1 MDHLNKYLRYT
12 GIVMAQAKRQKGHSI
27 ADRHRIVE
35 SLMTSIDHS
44 LMAQAAFKCKQYAR
58 ALMSLEQRVQQ
69 MRRLKNVDKKLLQI
83 DYDKMHELYANLDEP
98 DGMNGISS
106 MVLSPTLEHQ
116 IREHESTGRWT
127 SAQSCWEVSLQQNPD
142 NLKSQIGL
150 LRCLR
155 NLGHF
160 GRLSVQNPLN
170 KTSNIYFRHA
180 ENPFGWCPQ
189 P

>member
-12 GIVMAQAKRQKGHSI
+12 GILLTQNKRPKGNTM
-27 ADRHRIVE
+27 ADRHRVVE
-35 SLMTSIDHS
+35 ELMASIDHS

-58 ALMSLEQRVQQ
+58 ALMSLEQRAQQ
-69 MRRLKNVDKKLLQI
+69 MLRRPDAGERILQI

-142 NLKSQIGL
+142 NLQSHVGL
-150 LRCLR
+150 LKCLR

-160 GRLSVQNPLN
+160 GKQLRAARKNADPHLRYVTNS
-170 KTSNIYFRHA
+170 
-180 ENPFGWCPQ
+180 FGWGA
-189 P
+189 

>member
-12 GIVMAQAKRQKGHSI
+12 GILLAQPKRPKSKSLE
-27 ADRHRIVE
+27 DRHRIVE
-35 SLMTSIDHS
+35 SLMTNIDHS
-44 LMAQAAFKCKQYAR
+44 LMAQAAFKCRQYAR
-58 ALMSLEQRVQQ
+58 ALMSLEQRAQE
-69 MRRLKNVDKKLLQI
+69 MLHRIPVDEGLLQV

-142 NLKSQIGL
+142 NLESQIGL
-150 LRCLR
+150 LKCLR

-160 GRLSVQNPLN
+160 GNSPSISFQWVL
-170 KTSNIYFRHA
+170 I
-180 ENPFGWCPQ
+180 
-189 P
+189 